1 MAKLCIQKNT
11 KIIFVFVR
19 ETMMLWINIS
29 KRVNWC
35 IKHVYLFHLN
45 FHSFTFLENSRSQSP
60 SLTELLGDTCNGI
73 KMKLIIEK

>member
-35 IKHVYLFHLN
+35 IKHVYLFQP
-45 FHSFTFLENSRSQSP
+45 FTLKKIF
-60 SLTELLGDTCNGI
+60 I
-73 KMKLIIEK
+73 H

>member
-45 FHSFTFLENSRSQSP
+45 KDN
-60 SLTELLGDTCNGI
+60 
-73 KMKLIIEK
+73 